1 MANHDHNDH
10 SKGHDK
16 GEKGHDKKH
25 DAAPEKTMAHAEHS
39 GGAGHAKEKSEERS
53 DTERLERGDKG
64 HRGNNA
70 TLDPN
75 QRSLQVSRFENMLR
89 ERVVGQMSA
98 IDAILDSFS
107 KILAGIRN
115 PERPILTL
123 LFLGPTGVGKTETV
137 KALAETIFGKRNAFT
152 RVNCQEFASEFT
164 VSKLF
169 GSPPGYVGNDVE
181 PMLSQDNLDKHH
193 KEAQADGRGVFAEG
207 EGKIAK
213 LFPQVKSHY
222 MSIVLFDE
230 VEKAHPKVWNALL
243 GLMEDGHL
251 TLGNNKVVDFTRS
264 IIIITTNVGAE
275 EMSETLRHRSIGFDV
290 QAGGEEINNNI
301 RSKAIEAAKEVF
313 PYEFLNRFDDIIC
326 FRVLSTDDLKKIL
339 SLMLQDVYK
348 RLLGAQVPII
358 LHYSNS
364 YLDKLL
370 AEGTDPQFGARP
382 MRRACER
389 LLVAPLSRLI
399 ASNQVKAGD
408 IVSVRMRNGNPIF
421 IRDGSDTKK
430 AAAEAKVLR

>member
-1 MANHDHNDH
+1 MSQAEQLKKAN
-10 SKGHDK
+10 
-16 GEKGHDKKH
+16 
-25 DAAPEKTMAHAEHS
+25 
-39 GGAGHAKEKSEERS
+39 GA
-53 DTERLERGDKG
+53 
-64 HRGNNA
+64 
-70 TLDPN
+70 LDPSR
-75 QRSLQVSRFENMLR
+75 RSPQVQRFESMLR
-89 ERVVGQMSA
+89 ERVIGQMSA

-115 PERPILTL
+115 SERPILTL

-152 RVNCQEFASEFT
+152 RVNCQEFSSEFT

-181 PMLSQDNLDKHH
+181 PMLSQENLDKHH
-193 KEAQADGRGVFAEG
+193 KEAQTEGRGVFAEG

-264 IIIITTNVGAE
+264 VIIITTNVGAE
-275 EMSETLRHRSIGFDV
+275 EMSETLRHKSIGFDV
-290 QAGGEEINNNI
+290 SSNSDEINHNI
-301 RSKAIEAAKEVF
+301 RNKAIEAAKEVF

-326 FRVLSTDDLKKIL
+326 FRVLLTDDLKRIL
-339 SLMLQDVYK
+339 NLMLQDVYK
-348 RLLGAQVPII
+348 RLLGAQMPII

-370 AEGTDPQFGARP
+370 QEGTDPQFGARP
-382 MRRACER
+382 MRRAVER

-408 IVSVRMRNGNPIF
+408 IVSVRMRNAQPVFHREGT
-421 IRDGSDTKK
+421 DLKK
-430 AAAEAKVLR
+430 ASAETKVLR

>member
-1 MANHDHNDH
+1 MV
-10 SKGHDK
+10 
-16 GEKGHDKKH
+16 
-25 DAAPEKTMAHAEHS
+25 HAQT
-39 GGAGHAKEKSEERS
+39 AVQKES
-53 DTERLERGDKG
+53 LL
-64 HRGNNA
+64 
-70 TLDPN
+70 LDPLK
-75 QRSLQVSRFENMLR
+75 RSPQVTRFETMLR
-89 ERVVGQMSA
+89 DRVVGQMSA

-137 KALAETIFGKRNAFT
+137 KALAETIFGKRTAFT
-152 RVNCQEFASEFT
+152 RVNCQEFSSEFT

-193 KEAQADGRGVFAEG
+193 KEAQTEGRGVFAEG

-251 TLGNNKVVDFTRS
+251 TLGNNKTVDFTRS
-264 IIIITTNVGAE
+264 IIVITTNVGAE
-275 EMSETLRHRSIGFDV
+275 EMSETLRHRSIGFEVKTD
-290 QAGGEEINNNI
+290 AEAINLDI
-301 RSKAIEAAKEVF
+301 KAKAVEAAKEVF

-326 FRVLSTDDLKKIL
+326 FRVLTNPDLRKIL
-339 SLMLQDVYK
+339 NLMLQDVYK
-348 RLLGAQVPII
+348 RLLSASMPII
-358 LHYSNS
+358 LHYSS
-364 YLDKLL
+364 AYLDKLQ

-382 MRRACER
+382 MRRAVER
-389 LLVAPLSRLI
+389 MLVAPLSRLI

-408 IVSVRMRNGNPIF
+408 IVSVRLRSGTPVF
-421 IRDGSDTKK
+421 IRDGVDVKK
-430 AAAEAKVLR
+430 LSTTKVLR

>member
-1 MANHDHNDH
+1 M
-10 SKGHDK
+10 
-16 GEKGHDKKH
+16 
-25 DAAPEKTMAHAEHS
+25 PHAEPAHQ
-39 GGAGHAKEKSEERS
+39 KEA
-53 DTERLERGDKG
+53 LV
-64 HRGNNA
+64 
-70 TLDPN
+70 LDPLK
-75 QRSLQVSRFENMLR
+75 RSPQVSRFESMLR
-89 ERVVGQMSA
+89 ERVVGQISA

-137 KALAETIFGKRNAFT
+137 KALAETIFGKRTAFT
-152 RVNCQEFASEFT
+152 RVNCQEFSSEFT

-251 TLGNNKVVDFTRS
+251 TLGNNKTVDFTRS
-264 IIIITTNVGAE
+264 IIVITTNVGAE
-275 EMSETLRHRSIGFDV
+275 EMSAALRHRSIGFEV
-290 QAGGEEINNNI
+290 KTEAEAINQDI
-301 RSKAIEAAKEVF
+301 KSKAVEAAKEVF

-326 FRVLSTDDLKKIL
+326 FRVLTNQDLRKIL
-339 SLMLQDVYK
+339 NLMLQDVYK
-348 RLLGAQVPII
+348 RLLGASMPII
-358 LHYSNS
+358 LHYSPA
-364 YLDKLL
+364 YLDKLQ

-408 IVSVRMRNGNPIF
+408 IVSVRLRNGVPTF
-421 IRDGSDTKK
+421 IREGADPKK
-430 AAAEAKVLR
+430 AEKDAKVLR

>member
-1 MANHDHNDH
+1 MSQAEQLKKAN
-10 SKGHDK
+10 
-16 GEKGHDKKH
+16 
-25 DAAPEKTMAHAEHS
+25 
-39 GGAGHAKEKSEERS
+39 GA
-53 DTERLERGDKG
+53 
-64 HRGNNA
+64 
-70 TLDPN
+70 LDPSR
-75 QRSLQVSRFENMLR
+75 RSPQVQRFESMLR
-89 ERVVGQMSA
+89 ERVIGQMSA

-115 PERPILTL
+115 SERPILTL

-152 RVNCQEFASEFT
+152 RVNCQEFSSEFT

-181 PMLSQDNLDKHH
+181 PMLSQENLDKHH
-193 KEAQADGRGVFAEG
+193 KEAQSEGRGVFAEG

-264 IIIITTNVGAE
+264 VIIITTNVGAE
-275 EMSETLRHRSIGFDV
+275 EMSETLRHKSIGFDV
-290 QAGGEEINNNI
+290 STNSDEINHNI
-301 RSKAIEAAKEVF
+301 RNKAIEAAKEVF

-326 FRVLSTDDLKKIL
+326 FRVLLTDDLKRIL
-339 SLMLQDVYK
+339 NLMLQDVYK
-348 RLLGAQVPII
+348 RLLGAQMPII

-370 AEGTDPQFGARP
+370 QEGTDPQFGARP
-382 MRRACER
+382 MRRAVER

-408 IVSVRMRNGNPIF
+408 IVSVRMRNAQPVFHREGT
-421 IRDGSDTKK
+421 DLKK
-430 AAAEAKVLR
+430 ASAETKVLR

>member
-1 MANHDHNDH
+1 M
-10 SKGHDK
+10 S
-16 GEKGHDKKH
+16 
-25 DAAPEKTMAHAEHS
+25 DAASHAMQ
-39 GGAGHAKEKSEERS
+39 
-53 DTERLERGDKG
+53 
-64 HRGNNA
+64 
-70 TLDPN
+70 LDPTK
-75 QRSLQVSRFENMLR
+75 RSPQVVRFESMLR
-89 ERVVGQMSA
+89 QRVVGQVPA

-152 RVNCQEFASEFT
+152 RVNCQEFSSEFT

-181 PMLSQDNLDKHH
+181 PMLSQENLDRHH
-193 KEAQADGRGVFAEG
+193 KEAQAEGRGIFAEG

-251 TLGNNKVVDFTRS
+251 TLGNNKTVDFTRS
-264 IIIITTNVGAE
+264 IIVITTNVGAE
-275 EMSETLRHRSIGFDV
+275 EMSETLRHKSIGFAVEGSHDELNRDIT
-290 QAGGEEINNNI
+290 A
-301 RSKAIEAAKEVF
+301 KAVEAAKEVF

-326 FRVLSTDDLKKIL
+326 FRVLTDHDLRQIL
-339 SLMLQDVYK
+339 DLMLADVYS
-348 RLLGAQVPII
+348 RLLIANVPII
-358 LHYSNS
+358 LHYSPA
-364 YLDKLL
+364 YLNKLL
-370 AEGTDPQFGARP
+370 KEGTDPQFGARP
-382 MRRACER
+382 MRRAVER

-399 ASNQVKAGD
+399 ASTQVKAGD
-408 IVSVRMRNGNPIF
+408 VVNVRMRGNVPVF
-421 IRDGSDTKK
+421 IREGSETPKKKQADGKI
-430 AAAEAKVLR
+430 VR

>member
-1 MANHDHNDH
+1 MV
-10 SKGHDK
+10 
-16 GEKGHDKKH
+16 
-25 DAAPEKTMAHAEHS
+25 HAES
-39 GGAGHAKEKSEERS
+39 ALQKEA
-53 DTERLERGDKG
+53 LV
-64 HRGNNA
+64 
-70 TLDPN
+70 LDPLK
-75 QRSLQVSRFENMLR
+75 RSPQVTRFETMLR

-137 KALAETIFGKRNAFT
+137 KALAETIFGKRTAFT
-152 RVNCQEFASEFT
+152 RVNCQEFSSEFT

-193 KEAQADGRGVFAEG
+193 KEAQTEGRGVFAEG

-251 TLGNNKVVDFTRS
+251 TLGNNKTVDFTRS
-264 IIIITTNVGAE
+264 IIVITTNVGAE
-275 EMSETLRHRSIGFDV
+275 EMSETLRHRSIGFEV
-290 QAGGEEINNNI
+290 KTEAEAINLDI
-301 RSKAIEAAKEVF
+301 KAKAVEAAKEVF

-326 FRVLSTDDLKKIL
+326 FRVLTNPDLRKIL
-339 SLMLQDVYK
+339 NLMLQDVYK
-348 RLLGAQVPII
+348 RLLGANVPII
-358 LHYSNS
+358 LHYSS
-364 YLDKLL
+364 AYLDKLQ

-382 MRRACER
+382 MRRAVER
-389 LLVAPLSRLI
+389 MLVAPLSRLI

-408 IVSVRMRNGNPIF
+408 IVNVRLRAGVPAF
-421 IRDGSDTKK
+421 IREGADPKK
-430 AAAEAKVLR
+430 VAAETKVLR

>member
-1 MANHDHNDH
+1 MSQTEAQ
-10 SKGHDK
+10 
-16 GEKGHDKKH
+16 KK
-25 DAAPEKTMAHAEHS
+25 PGS
-39 GGAGHAKEKSEERS
+39 V
-53 DTERLERGDKG
+53 
-64 HRGNNA
+64 
-70 TLDPN
+70 LDPSR
-75 QRSLQVSRFENMLR
+75 RSPQVQRFENMLR
-89 ERVVGQMSA
+89 ERVVGQAGA

-115 PERPILTL
+115 SERPILTL

-152 RVNCQEFASEFT
+152 RVNCQEFSSEFT

-193 KEAQADGRGVFAEG
+193 KEAQAESRGVFAEG

-230 VEKAHPKVWNALL
+230 IEKAHPKVWNALL

-264 IIIITTNVGAE
+264 LIVITTNVGAE
-275 EMSETLRHRSIGFDV
+275 EMSETLRHKAIGFDV
-290 QAGGEEINNNI
+290 SVSAEEINHNI
-301 RSKAIEAAKEVF
+301 RNKAVEAAKEVF

-339 SLMLQDVYK
+339 NLMLQDVYK

-358 LHYSNS
+358 LHYSNN

-370 AEGTDPQFGARP
+370 QEGTDPQFGARP
-382 MRRACER
+382 MRRAVER

-399 ASNQVKAGD
+399 ASNQVRAGD
-408 IVSVRMRNGNPIF
+408 IVSVRMRNSQPVF
-421 IRDGSDTKK
+421 IREGTDLKK
-430 AAAEAKVLR
+430 AAAETKVLR

>member
-1 MANHDHNDH
+1 MSQAEQLKKAN
-10 SKGHDK
+10 
-16 GEKGHDKKH
+16 
-25 DAAPEKTMAHAEHS
+25 
-39 GGAGHAKEKSEERS
+39 GA
-53 DTERLERGDKG
+53 
-64 HRGNNA
+64 
-70 TLDPN
+70 LDPSR
-75 QRSLQVSRFENMLR
+75 RSPQVQRFESMLR
-89 ERVVGQMSA
+89 ERVIGQMSA

-115 PERPILTL
+115 SERPILTL

-152 RVNCQEFASEFT
+152 RVNCQEFSSEFT

-181 PMLSQDNLDKHH
+181 PMLSQENLDKHH
-193 KEAQADGRGVFAEG
+193 KEAQSEGRGVFAEG

-264 IIIITTNVGAE
+264 VIIITTNVGAE
-275 EMSETLRHRSIGFDV
+275 EMSETLRHKSIGFDV
-290 QAGGEEINNNI
+290 SSNSDEINHNI
-301 RSKAIEAAKEVF
+301 RNKAIEAAKEVF

-326 FRVLSTDDLKKIL
+326 FRVLLTDDLKRIL
-339 SLMLQDVYK
+339 NLMLQDVYK
-348 RLLGAQVPII
+348 RLLGAQMPII

-370 AEGTDPQFGARP
+370 QEGTDPQFGARP
-382 MRRACER
+382 MRRAVER

-408 IVSVRMRNGNPIF
+408 IVSVRMRNAQPVFHREGT
-421 IRDGSDTKK
+421 DLKK
-430 AAAEAKVLR
+430 ASAETKVLR

>member
-1 MANHDHNDH
+1 MSQAEPQK
-10 SKGHDK
+10 KG
-16 GEKGHDKKH
+16 
-25 DAAPEKTMAHAEHS
+25 S
-39 GGAGHAKEKSEERS
+39 S
-53 DTERLERGDKG
+53 L
-64 HRGNNA
+64 
-70 TLDPN
+70 LDPTR
-75 QRSLQVSRFENMLR
+75 RSPQVQRFENTLR
-89 ERVVGQMSA
+89 ERVVGQHSA

-115 PERPILTL
+115 SERPILTL

-152 RVNCQEFASEFT
+152 RVNCQEFSSEFT

-181 PMLSQDNLDKHH
+181 PMLSQENLDKHH
-193 KEAQADGRGVFAEG
+193 KEAQAEGRGVFAEG

-264 IIIITTNVGAE
+264 LIIITTNVGAE
-275 EMSETLRHRSIGFDV
+275 EMSETLRHKAIGFDV
-290 QAGGEEINNNI
+290 ATNSDEINHNI
-301 RSKAIEAAKEVF
+301 RNKAVEAAKEVF

-339 SLMLQDVYK
+339 NLMLQDVYK
-348 RLLGAQVPII
+348 RLLGAQMPII

-382 MRRACER
+382 MRRAVER

-408 IVSVRMRNGNPIF
+408 IVAVRMRKDIPVFSREGT
-421 IRDGSDTKK
+421 DLKK
-430 AAAEAKVLR
+430 VAAETKVLR